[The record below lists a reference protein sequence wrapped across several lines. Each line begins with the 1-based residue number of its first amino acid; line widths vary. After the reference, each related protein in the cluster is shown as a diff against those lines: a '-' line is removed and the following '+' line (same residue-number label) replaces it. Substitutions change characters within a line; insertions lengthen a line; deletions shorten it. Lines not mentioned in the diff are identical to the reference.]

1 MTTAVMN
8 DREFVEA
15 LEACTLPS
23 ELFDHREHVRLAW
36 LYLREQ
42 PLLEALPR
50 FISSLKRYAGSLG
63 ASGKYHETITYAFMF
78 LIHERMQRNQAKT
91 FDDFADANSDLL
103 GPILQR
109 YYRSE
114 TLASDLGVNTAVLD
128 PLEGLSEEAT
138 AAGDDYVTVM
148 QANLAALE
156 EGLVCE

>member
-50 FISSLKRYAGSLG
+50 FITSLKRYAGSLG

-78 LIHERMQRNQAKT
+78 LIHERMQRAPAEA
-91 FDDFADANSDLL
+91 FDEFAAAHPDLL

-109 YYRSE
+109 YYRAE
-114 TLASDLGVNTAVLD
+114 TLASDLARTTFLLPD
-128 PLEGLSEEAT
+128 C
-138 AAGDDYVTVM
+138 AA
-148 QANLAALE
+148 
-156 EGLVCE
+156 

>member
-15 LEACTLPS
+15 LETCTLPS

-50 FISSLKRYAGSLG
+50 FITSLKRYAGSLG

-78 LIHERMQRNQAKT
+78 LIHERMQRDPTEGFDAFAATNQ
-91 FDDFADANSDLL
+91 DLL

-109 YYRSE
+109 YYRGE
-114 TLASDLGVNTAVLD
+114 TLASDFARSTF
-128 PLEGLSEEAT
+128 
-138 AAGDDYVTVM
+138 VM
-148 QANLAALE
+148 PDM
-156 EGLVCE
+156 

>member
-50 FISSLKRYAGSLG
+50 FITSLKRYARSLG
-63 ASGKYHETITYAFMF
+63 ANGKYHETITYAFMF
-78 LIHERMQRNQAKT
+78 LIHERMRRDSADEFDAFAAMNQ
-91 FDDFADANSDLL
+91 DLF
-103 GPILQR
+103 GPILQQ
-109 YYRSE
+109 YYRGE
-114 TLASDLGVNTAVLD
+114 TLASDFARSTF
-128 PLEGLSEEAT
+128 
-138 AAGDDYVTVM
+138 VM
-148 QANLAALE
+148 PDL
-156 EGLVCE
+156 

>member
-42 PLLEALPR
+42 PLLEAMPR
-50 FISSLKRYAGSLG
+50 FITSLKRYAGSLG

-78 LIHERMQRNQAKT
+78 LIHERMQRTPADS
-91 FDDFADANSDLL
+91 FEEFAAASHDLF
-103 GPILQR
+103 GPILKL
-109 YYRSE
+109 YYRAE
-114 TLASDLGVNTAVLD
+114 TLASDLARSTFVMPDAAV
-128 PLEGLSEEAT
+128 
-138 AAGDDYVTVM
+138 
-148 QANLAALE
+148 
-156 EGLVCE
+156 